1 MTALKKWNLQVA
13 KYADQG
19 GHPTVH
25 GGNQF
30 SIQIVIQLQL
40 SLSDGRKH
48 NFLTAK
54 AGNSL
59 SCRL

>member
-1 MTALKKWNLQVA
+1 MQIGVDIPQCT
-13 KYADQG
+13 
-19 GHPTVH
+19 

-30 SIQIVIQLQL
+30 LIQIVVRGASIPLQL
-40 SLSDGRKH
+40 SLSDGTKR

-59 SCRL
+59 SSRL